1 MFCEKLKE
9 IREKRGLTGKSI
21 TQQLHIAPATYSGW
35 DHGKRE
41 PSFEMLVKLCR
52 ILDVSADYLLE
63 IEEDTKPKAS
73 ASVFGAT
80 IPRSGYDDLPD
91 QALSELDR
99 YANYLRS
106 QYAQGDQSKTEDT
119 DAC

>member
-9 IREKRGLTGKSI
+9 IREKRGLTGRSI
-21 TQQLHIAPATYSGW
+21 TQQLHIAAATYSGW
-35 DHGKRE
+35 EHGKRE

-52 ILDVSADYLLE
+52 ILDVSADYLLGL
-63 IEEDTKPKAS
+63 EEDPAGRGTL
-73 ASVFGAT
+73 FGAT
-80 IPRSGYDDLPD
+80 VPRSAYDDLPD
-91 QALSELDR
+91 QAREELDR

-106 QYAQGDQSKTEDT
+106 QYAPASDQGKTDG

>member
-1 MFCEKLKE
+1 MFCERLKDA
-9 IREKRGLTGKSI
+9 RTKNNLTGRAIADKLRI
-21 TQQLHIAPATYSGW
+21 TPAAYSSW
-35 DHGKRE
+35 EHGKRE

-91 QALSELDR
+91 QARAELDR
-99 YANYLRS
+99 YADYLRS
-106 QYAQGDQSKTEDT
+106 QYAQADQSKTDT

>member
-9 IREKRGLTGKSI
+9 IREKRGLTGRSI

-35 DHGKRE
+35 EHGSRE

-52 ILDVSADYLLE
+52 ILDVSADYLLGL
-63 IEEDTKPKAS
+63 EEDPAGRGTL
-73 ASVFGAT
+73 FGAT
-80 IPRSGYDDLPD
+80 VPRSAYDDLPD
-91 QALSELDR
+91 QAREELDR

-106 QYAQGDQSKTEDT
+106 QYAPTGDQGKTDG

>member
-9 IREKRGLTGKSI
+9 IREKRGLTGRSI

-35 DHGKRE
+35 EHGKRE
-41 PSFEMLVKLCR
+41 PSFEMLVNLCR
-52 ILDVSADYLLE
+52 ILNVSADYLLGL
-63 IEEDTKPKAS
+63 EEDPAGRGTL
-73 ASVFGAT
+73 FGAT
-80 IPRSGYDDLPD
+80 VPRSAYDDLPD
-91 QALSELDR
+91 QAREELDR

-106 QYAQGDQSKTEDT
+106 QYAPTGDQGKTDG